1 MDGNPIITTS
11 RVRHLRLRGWLRRTV
26 QGLSSGAG
34 RAWTQRRG
42 DDFTRAYV
50 DSLSQRMPLLY
61 LVVVF
66 DLALLVA
73 RFRESAPPVLLAGG
87 LGLAC
92 YAFARALYWLPHRVA
107 KRAIER
113 QRADLDSMALKAA
126 ISGIAFVGW
135 TLALYGHGNADQRG
149 LSQFVL
155 AVTMFT
161 GILGVGHAPRT
172 SLALALVYSLP
183 ATAFFV
189 WIGDPGAAYL
199 ALIQLGVS
207 TILLFIV
214 HGHHRDFVRLE
225 LSRQQLA
232 RRERQAAKLAAA
244 HFRQATVDA
253 LTGGLN
259 RRGILVRLEHALA
272 ETGARVR
279 PWLALADLDG
289 FKHVNDTYGHAAGD
303 AVLRAVST
311 RIAESRGVLA
321 HGRLGGD
328 EFAILFDSAFDA
340 RAVLAACRRLSDA
353 IRQPIGHHGATL
365 RLCASIGVHRLG
377 QESASAC
384 LERADAALYKA
395 KAMGDG
401 AVCLFGM
408 EDERLLQQRIAT
420 TRRFNDCLLEDR
432 LRLLYQPIFDQ
443 SEGRTVGFE
452 ALARWSPDGINWQ
465 SPASFLSMADATGR
479 SGELTRLVLA
489 RALQECRPTSKG
501 LLLAINLSP
510 RDLMREG
517 TVEALAAVVEAEG
530 ESSTAIILEVTERAL
545 LVDPVRAAAQ
555 LQRFRDAGF
564 RLALD
569 DFGAGWSGLSHL
581 RDLPLDYVKL
591 DRALAAAL
599 PDDPGARAVAGMIV
613 ALAWQLGIVCTAEGV
628 ETVSQA
634 EAARALG
641 IHLMQGYH
649 FGYPEPAA
657 IALAISDNAAA

>member
-1 MDGNPIITTS
+1 MDGNPIITTLPA
-11 RVRHLRLRGWLRRTV
+11 RTLRLPGWLRRV
-26 QGLSSGAG
+26 AQALSTGTG

-50 DSLSQRMPLLY
+50 ESLSQRMPLLY

-66 DLALLVA
+66 DLALLIV
-73 RFRESAPPVLLAGG
+73 RFRDSAPPMLLAAG

-92 YAFARALYWLPHRVA
+92 YALTRALYWLPRRVA
-107 KRAIER
+107 RRAIER

-126 ISGIAFVGW
+126 ISGLAFVGW
-135 TLALYGHGNADQRG
+135 TLALYGHGNADQRA
-149 LSQFVL
+149 LAQFVL

-183 ATAFFV
+183 ATAFFA

-207 TILLFIV
+207 TILLFV
-214 HGHHRDFVRLE
+214 AHGHHRDFVRLE

-259 RRGILVRLEHALA
+259 RRGILSRLENALDEA
-272 ETGARVR
+272 DARAR

-303 AVLRAVST
+303 AVLRAVSQ
-311 RIAESRGVLA
+311 RIADARGVLS

-328 EFAILFDSAFDA
+328 EFAILFDPAFDA

-353 IRQPIGHHGATL
+353 IRQPIAHNGATL
-365 RLCASIGVHRLG
+365 RLCASIGLHRVG

-395 KAMGDG
+395 KATGDG
-401 AVCLFGM
+401 AVCLFGVD
-408 EDERLLQQRIAT
+408 DERLLQQRIVT
-420 TRRFNDCLLEDR
+420 TRRFNDCPLDER
-432 LRLLYQPIFDQ
+432 LRLLYQPIFDHR
-443 SEGRTVGFE
+443 EGRTVGFE

-489 RALQECRPTSKG
+489 RALQECRPTAKG
-501 LLLAINLSP
+501 LLLAVNLSQ
-510 RDLMREG
+510 RDLLREG
-517 TVEALAAVVEAEG
+517 TVEALAAVVEGEG
-530 ESSTAIILEVTERAL
+530 ESPAAVILEVTERAL

-555 LQRFRDAGF
+555 LQRFRNAGF

-599 PDDPGARAVAGMIV
+599 ADDPGARAVAGMIV

-628 ETVSQA
+628 ETAGQA

-649 FGYPEPAA
+649 FGYPEPASV
-657 IALAISDNAAA
+657 ALAKGSAAVA